1 MTKEQLIDLVEQ
13 YNRNMYNYRHE
24 TGKAREILWKEY
36 NALLSVPK
44 GKGKERPTILP
55 KMREQT
61 EGEVI

>member
-36 NALLSVPK
+36 NALLSMPK
-44 GKGKERPTILP
+44 SKRKERSIILP
-55 KMREQT
+55 RVREQT
-61 EGEVI
+61 EGEVE